1 MVYKRVVANLRAQN
15 WLAICIE
22 LAIVIF
28 GVFIGTQVANW
39 NEERLE
45 RRQTQRMLL
54 RLQPELDK
62 LLDFHASARSYYRI
76 TRAYATT
83 AFAGWQGEPTVSDR
97 DFVIAAYQAS
107 QIYATPVN
115 GAIWATIFGADR
127 LRTIDDPG
135 LRDNLAAFMSADTST
150 LELSAVDTPYR
161 RNVRRVIPVEL
172 QDAIRK
178 QCGDRISPDN
188 WQSNL
193 LPETCDLDVPPAAA
207 AAAAAAL
214 RAQPGLVDDL
224 RWHTAA
230 TAAFLEAVAGFE
242 VLVTELKKQLES
254 LD

>member
-45 RRQTQRMLL
+45 RRQTQRMLI

-127 LRTIDDPG
+127 LHVCRHFDARVVGSRYSLPQERPSRHPRRTPGCDPEAMRG
-135 LRDNLAAFMSADTST
+135 PDLAGQ
-150 LELSAVDTPYR
+150 LAV
-161 RNVRRVIPVEL
+161 
-172 QDAIRK
+172 Q
-178 QCGDRISPDN
+178 
-188 WQSNL
+188 
-193 LPETCDLDVPPAAA
+193 PPARN
-207 AAAAAAL
+207 L
-214 RAQPGLVDDL
+214 RSRCSTSRRG
-224 RWHTAA
+224 RRCCG
-230 TAAFLEAVAGFE
+230 VARPARTGR
-242 VLVTELKKQLES
+242 
-254 LD
+254 